1 METVLNRLAGRW
13 ALSLTGIVLIGF
25 ALRCLWALAVP
36 VEPISD
42 SVAYHTFARN
52 IVEHGVYG
60 WTPDKPG
67 AFWAVGTSGLLAG
80 IYWLFGMDFG
90 AVAAVNVALSTSL
103 IASTG
108 LLARH
113 LLGAPAGLIAAL
125 LIALWPS
132 LILFTTIIA
141 SEVTFLALIVPGMLA
156 FLHRWKRPWLGWLI
170 AGLFWGAACYV
181 RPVALLL
188 PIVLAVSCLLRG
200 RWTIWYGLAAMVG
213 TLVVMALLI
222 APWTAR
228 NQAVFGKTVL
238 ISTNFGPNLWMGNN
252 PDTTGG
258 YQTLPDWTNGLSE
271 TERADR
277 MKAEAVAY
285 IKAEPVAFAI
295 RTLVKFARL
304 HERETI
310 GVVWNAAVLERL
322 VGPTGITALKV
333 LATGYWY
340 AVLLGALIGL
350 VWIVRRMGLWQLLI
364 HPAFLCWMYFAS
376 VHAIIVVGD
385 RYHFPAIP
393 FVAILAA
400 IALHSALAQRSGKD
414 TQ

>member
-42 SVAYHTFARN
+42 SVAYHTFART

-60 WTPDKPG
+60 WSADEPG

-252 PDTTGG
+252 PETTGG
-258 YQTLPDWTNGLSE
+258 YQALPDWTDGLSE
-271 TERADR
+271 TELADR

-310 GVVWNAAVLERL
+310 GVVWN
-322 VGPTGITALKV
+322 
-333 LATGYWY
+333 
-340 AVLLGALIGL
+340 
-350 VWIVRRMGLWQLLI
+350 
-364 HPAFLCWMYFAS
+364 
-376 VHAIIVVGD
+376 
-385 RYHFPAIP
+385 
-393 FVAILAA
+393 
-400 IALHSALAQRSGKD
+400 
-414 TQ
+414 